1 MDRDG
6 RRRPSGATIAAG
18 ALGAGAL
25 GFLLTGSSARARAR
39 RREAEPLPPDLAE
52 DEVVEIITRT
62 AEDYKILP
70 QAALLWADLES
81 ALHPNAIGDKRWAR
95 LNPDKYQRF
104 VVERDEYQDNPWRD
118 DPDRWASYGLFQ
130 LLSPYWLLRTSNPSA
145 DPRILLDPGLNA
157 RLWMRH
163 LFVPLIEKHGDVFTA
178 RLMYV
183 CDRPGGCSEAKLNR
197 NVRRLANAAPEWG
210 FDVSCEEI
218 ARIAEDA
225 GLGPVTACEGRA

>member
-6 RRRPSGATIAAG
+6 RKRPSGATIAAG

-25 GFLLTGSSARARAR
+25 GLLLTGSSARARSR
-39 RREAEPLPPDLAE
+39 RREAAPLPPDLAE
-52 DEVVEIITRT
+52 DEVVEIITQV
-62 AEDYKILP
+62 AEDHGILP

-81 ALHPNAIGDKRWAR
+81 ALNPNAIGDKKWATR
-95 LNPDKYQRF
+95 NPDKYRRF
-104 VVERDEYQDNPWRD
+104 VLEREEYQDNPWRD
-118 DPDRWASYGLFQ
+118 VPERWASYGLFQ
-130 LLSPYWLLRTSNPSA
+130 LLSPFWVLRTSNPSA
-145 DPRILLDPGLNA
+145 DPRILLDPELNA

-178 RLMYV
+178 RLFEV
-183 CDRPGGCSEAKLNR
+183 CDRPGGCSNTKLNR
-197 NVRRLANAAPEWG
+197 NVRRLAAAAPEWG

-225 GLGPVTACEGRA
+225 GFGTVTVCEGRA